1 MTANKSRFSMS
12 VDAELYE
19 KIEEF
24 RYANRLKSQ
33 NQTILKLLEQ
43 GFDRLAETGGMI
55 VPKETEEKVTKEDRE
70 LLKMYHT
77 LDRHGKELVHMLLSK
92 EYERCFFRKQRK
104 RKEPEDD

>member
-1 MTANKSRFSMS
+1 MATGKPRFTMTL
-12 VDAELYE
+12 DEELL
-19 KIEEF
+19 KAIEDY
-24 RYANRLKSQ
+24 RYTNRLKNQ
-33 NQTILKLLEQ
+33 NQTILKLIEH
-43 GFDRLAETGGMI
+43 GFERLAETGGMI